1 MGRRWKLPIPRSLTR
16 VTFEG
21 PSIVHFQIFTDL
33 GEVRMVNTLLP
44 LKPFDLHTET
54 VWMAERSVPWIVVH
68 LIAKIAAG
76 ALEQDR
82 EVWESK
88 TYQRKPNLV
97 KGDGRPPGVRVPA
110 ETSSSFQGAPRRL
123 F

>member
-1 MGRRWKLPIPRSLTR
+1 M
-16 VTFEG
+16 TFEG
-21 PSIVHFQIFTDL
+21 PSIVHFQIFTEL

-44 LKPFDLHTET
+44 VRPFELHTET
-54 VWMAERSVPWIVVH
+54 VWFAERSVPRLVVR
-68 LIAKIAAG
+68 LIARIASG

-97 KGDGRPPGVRVPA
+97 KGDGPFPTHRRWFNQFYSP
-110 ETSSSFQGAPRRL
+110 SSADAGRNVL
-123 F
+123 EW